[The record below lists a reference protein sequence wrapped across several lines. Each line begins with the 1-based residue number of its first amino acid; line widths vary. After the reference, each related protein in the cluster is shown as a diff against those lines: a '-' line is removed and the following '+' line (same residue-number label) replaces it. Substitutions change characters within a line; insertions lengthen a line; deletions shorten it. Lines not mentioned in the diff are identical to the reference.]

1 MDNKELSRNTL
12 DFLLKAK
19 DIYSKKNNLYKI
31 FDERMV
37 LNQRLTLNYKSQ
49 CGSED
54 EFTGIIINSEYFCLL
69 KQKEIELPDTIPIY
83 SNKIKIDMNSLS
95 SFSDRHNNK
104 NQNTK
109 HLNSCKN
116 TYIKELK
123 ELFENEMLP
132 FYEIYQIYID
142 ISEYKKITDIYHD
155 VDGLLFL
162 SDGYLVAQ
170 IRFETNE
177 KYVVGVSKLLI
188 KQIQDFIDFVTRE

>member
-1 MDNKELSRNTL
+1 MDDKELSKDTL
-12 DFLLKAK
+12 DFLLKTK

-69 KQKEIELPDTIPIY
+69 KQKEIALPDTIPIY

-116 TYIKELK
+116 TYIK